1 MLIIYSSMKTIK
13 SLAASAIFI
22 IAIFI
27 LLHFVIIMEIET
39 VKNITKRIKMSF
51 LLNRCLNI

>member
-1 MLIIYSSMKTIK
+1 MKTIK
-13 SLAASAIFI
+13 NLVAGAIFI
-22 IAIFI
+22 IAFFI

-39 VKNITKRIKMSF
+39 VKNITKRRKMSF